1 MSYSETEIDRR
12 GFLIHLGRE
21 EINGLIMEDLQGGE
35 GTILKQPQQKNSSY
49 YKCKIPRCN

>member
-12 GFLIHLGRE
+12 RFLIHLGRE

-35 GTILKQPQQKNSSY
+35 GTILKQPQQK
-49 YKCKIPRCN
+49 KQLLL